1 MNRHYLR
8 EHDYGQD
15 AAGFESDPPS
25 PPTPPRDYDAEPEI
39 DDSEDTRTLRRV
51 IWSIILF
58 AVVIP
63 YLVGLVWLI
72 GHAWRA
78 IGGALGLLYD
88 HAASLF

>member
-8 EHDYGQD
+8 EHDCEQD
-15 AAGFESDPPS
+15 AAGFEADPP
-25 PPTPPRDYDAEPEI
+25 PPPIPPRDYSSD
-39 DDSEDTRTLRRV
+39 DTRTLRRV

-58 AVVIP
+58 VFVIP
-63 YLVGLVWLI
+63 YFIGLVWLI